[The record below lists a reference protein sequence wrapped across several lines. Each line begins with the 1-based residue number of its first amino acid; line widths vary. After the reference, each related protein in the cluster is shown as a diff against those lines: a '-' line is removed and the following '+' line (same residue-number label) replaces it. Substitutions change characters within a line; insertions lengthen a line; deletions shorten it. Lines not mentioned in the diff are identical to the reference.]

1 MSSIMSWIS
10 NPKKIVHICDALR
23 DLVTFIQFKQLEKH
37 PWWSVTF
44 SKAAGFSLQLYSGLI
59 LESMGIRAI
68 FQKKGKQM
76 LKRAKYFKIWPKMYK
91 I

>member
-1 MSSIMSWIS
+1 MSPVMSWIS

-68 FQKKGKQM
+68 FQKKGKKGQTNV
-76 LKRAKYFKIWPKMYK
+76 KKGKIF
-91 I
+91 